1 MAEVLLRRIYPES
14 RTFQGLI
21 LCLPWPGE
29 VTQSGQRDGPAL
41 GHHAQCVTG
50 GLGCWASVTGR

>member
-29 VTQSGQRDGPAL
+29 VTQSGQRDGPTL